1 MRQHKVNGLKNF
13 FLSTI
18 FCRYFEIRNLL
29 LVLLFLL
36 PGLPAPAANK
46 LSLHDRYAEIKP
58 KLAANRMG
66 LPVWIESTEQ
76 SHFLQGDVYGLFAH
90 SFASVRERLKEPA
103 AWCDISFLHFNTKTC
118 LYAKEQNQVHLITY
132 SGRKFYEPPERAYF
146 LDYQFKVVED
156 QADFLQ
162 VTLTAA
168 KGPLSTKDYQ
178 VSITAIPVEENK
190 TFLHFRYAYRYGTMA
205 EWALSVYL
213 GTGGSNKI
221 GFSVV
226 ADDPVGNPVFVKGL
240 RGLVERNAVRYY
252 LAVQA
257 YLDTLSVPEPE
268 RLSQRLSLWFDL
280 TDQFKA
286 QLFEMDKKEYIQN
299 KLREYN
305 NQTVL
310 QTKVNHPKFKYGMPI
325 LLNSGDKNGRH

>member
-1 MRQHKVNGLKNF
+1 
-13 FLSTI
+13 
-18 FCRYFEIRNLL
+18 
-29 LVLLFLL
+29 
-36 PGLPAPAANK
+36 
-46 LSLHDRYAEIKP
+46 
-58 KLAANRMG
+58 

-103 AWCDISFLHFNTKTC
+103 AWCEISFLHFNTKTC

>member
-1 MRQHKVNGLKNF
+1 MSIFLKHV
-13 FLSTI
+13 S
-18 FCRYFEIRNLL
+18 LL
-29 LVLLFLL
+29 LLLFLL
-36 PGLPAPAANK
+36 IPGRPASAANK
-46 LSLHDRYAEIKP
+46 LSLNDHYAEIKP

-66 LPVWIESTEQ
+66 LPVWIESVEQ
-76 SHFLQGDVYGLFAH
+76 NHSLQGDVYGLFAH

-118 LYAKEQNQVHLITY
+118 IYTKEQNQFHLITY
-132 SGRKFYEPPERAYF
+132 SGRKFYEPPEKAYS
-146 LDYQFKVVED
+146 LDYQFKVVAD

-162 VTLTAA
+162 ITLTAA

-178 VSITAIPVEENK
+178 ISITAIPVEENK

-205 EWALSVYL
+205 EWALSAYL

-257 YLDTLSVPEPE
+257 YLDTLSVSEEE
-268 RLSQRLSLWFDL
+268 RLPQRLALWFDL
-280 TDQFKA
+280 TDQFKT

-299 KLREYN
+299 KLREHH
-305 NQTVL
+305 NQSVL
-310 QTKVNHPKFKYGMPI
+310 QTKVNQPAFKYGMPI
-325 LLNSGDKNGRH
+325 LLNRGDENENH